1 MNFADAAITY
11 GENGIRCGCGK
22 PAHSNLVACAISDEE
37 LAALT
42 TLLAAPNV
50 APGPWVADGHEINQD
65 GRVKIDEWVG
75 ETCNV
80 DLPDAGAANAALIVA
95 ARNALPG
102 LLAEIHRLRAAQSPS
117 GAAIAVELLAE
128 RAYRHGNQLD
138 PEDVYDALGLP
149 LPE

>member
-1 MNFADAAITY
+1 MNTTTTALT
-11 GENGIRCGCGK
+11 
-22 PAHSNLVACAISDEE
+22 DEQI
-37 LAALT
+37 AALT
-42 TLLAAPNV
+42 ALLTAPDVAA
-50 APGPWVADGHEINQD
+50 GPWTADSHEIYQAHPT
-65 GRVKIDEWVG
+65 DERLTGQWVG

-80 DLPDAGAANAALIVA
+80 ELPDSGAANAALMVA
-95 ARNALPG
+95 AVNALPA
-102 LLAEIHRLRAAQSPS
+102 LLAEIQRLRAAQSPS